1 MTSSTTS
8 SLTQGNQDLCDLQY
22 MVWSLQNEVQ
32 EEGHDGS
39 CLPSHSQSCKRCVS
53 PFHQKE
59 VYQKMHVQ
67 QSCWKR
73 IWMNIVCKSFKT
85 KLSSKYLG
93 SLQSC
98 PSYFA
103 LTTLQI
109 NSLLHSGSYIAS
121 SSRKSIWCSQSFQT
135 SLPWCTQRGWKSNS
149 LFVWD
154 KTEKDMKNNIGPTC
168 QPSMFGNNHVQQ
180 TCLETIVFSVAG
192 SPS

>member
-1 MTSSTTS
+1 M
-8 SLTQGNQDLCDLQY
+8 N
-22 MVWSLQNEVQ
+22 MV
-32 EEGHDGS
+32 
-39 CLPSHSQSCKRCVS
+39 
-53 PFHQKE
+53 
-59 VYQKMHVQ
+59 Y
-67 QSCWKR
+67 
-73 IWMNIVCKSFKT
+73 KSFKT

-154 KTEKDMKNNIGPTC
+154 KTEKDMEKQHRTHLPTINVWKQSC
-168 QPSMFGNNHVQQ
+168 ATNMPGNNCVQCGRQ
-180 TCLETIVFSVAG
+180 PFLAWYSSVLSALSTEKHSVASG
-192 SPS
+192 HIRKE